1 MLNYDC
7 NKMAN
12 DDEMKTFD
20 SCHWEFVWE
29 KRSTNRRENLYNDL
43 LLNGIVFYH
52 WQWGWRLTRERSIK
66 WWEKSNCKLWNWICK
81 NEEKTLSIGRSLIWR
96 SVVFSQWCVKSVEGK
111 EKKTICSRTAN
122 QFSNRSSY
130 VRRKP
135 SDIPSL
141 NRWTF
146 SSLLQ
151 LNSYLHKYR
160 WKEPQMT
167 HKIVKIIWVKSKV
180 KWKFC
185 WVSEIEDHLCRV

>member
-1 MLNYDC
+1 
-7 NKMAN
+7 MAN

-52 WQWGWRLTRERSIK
+52 WQWRWRLTRERSIK
-66 WWEKSNCKLWNWICK
+66 WREKSNCKLWIGFVRMRKRRCRLDDLWF
-81 NEEKTLSIGRSLIWR
+81 EGQLFSLSDVWKVL
-96 SVVFSQWCVKSVEGK
+96 KAK
-111 EKKTICSRTAN
+111 
-122 QFSNRSSY
+122 
-130 VRRKP
+130 RRKR
-135 SDIPSL
+135 SAREQRINFQIDRRTFVENL
-141 NRWTF
+141 QTFLRWTF